1 VNTPWKLEGFVSEA
15 GNLVQHIIPNDDL
28 YEHELMP
35 TCWCK
40 PTIYE
45 AEFIAVH
52 NSADQREAFERGER
66 KPS

>member
-1 VNTPWKLEGFVSEA
+1 MTWILKVFVSEA
-15 GNLVQHIIPNDDL
+15 GNLVQHVVPVEDM

-35 TCWCK
+35 TCWCN
-40 PTIYE
+40 PSIDSDDYL
-45 AEFIAVH
+45 AIH

>member
-1 VNTPWKLEGFVSEA
+1 MKKPWKLEGFVSEA
-15 GNLVQHIIPNDDL
+15 GNLVQHITPTDDL

-40 PTIYE
+40 PTTDE
-45 AEFIAVH
+45 EDFIVIH